1 MDPRRS
7 LKQRLQWELAL
18 KSPTASL
25 AFCSVAA
32 VVLFS
37 PFGTVSLASWVRV
50 GAAIC
55 FVASAFRYI
64 LARRIQ
70 RRGPRR
76 ADEGADPARLQATV
90 IVNALGWGLVFGAV
104 TWERLPLG
112 AQLYLP
118 FAVMTGFATASLI
131 TLSSH
136 VKLSLTFA
144 LSTFGVQFALLTYL
158 QLSGRMPFDY
168 PLLTVFFVFACFVVR
183 QAYDLR
189 AHMIARFRSE
199 IRMEISNALLRE
211 SRQRELE
218 QTAQAV
224 HASRLA
230 SLGEMA
236 GGIAHEINNPLAI
249 ISTSL
254 EVMEL
259 GMQRAGMQA
268 PEASAE
274 SMARIHRAIARIAR
288 IVRGLRKLSRTSEQD
303 AKEDTTMSRVLTDT
317 MDLCTEKFLSHQIR
331 FEARGFEEEV
341 RIPCRPIEISQILI
355 NLLNNAFDAVKN
367 LPEKDRVITLTQSVR
382 EKEICL
388 RVENGGPRIGEWGKN
403 RLFQPFFTT
412 KEVGLGTG
420 LGLSISRALAIN
432 HQGTL
437 EFDDTAEQTSFVLS
451 LPRT

>member
-1 MDPRRS
+1 
-7 LKQRLQWELAL
+7 
-18 KSPTASL
+18 
-25 AFCSVAA
+25 
-32 VVLFS
+32 
-37 PFGTVSLASWVRV
+37 
-50 GAAIC
+50 
-55 FVASAFRYI
+55 
-64 LARRIQ
+64 
-70 RRGPRR
+70 
-76 ADEGADPARLQATV
+76 
-90 IVNALGWGLVFGAV
+90 
-104 TWERLPLG
+104 
-112 AQLYLP
+112 
-118 FAVMTGFATASLI
+118 MTGFATASLI

-144 LSTFGVQFALLTYL
+144 LSTFGVQFVLLACL

-218 QTAQAV
+218 QTAQTV

-259 GMQRAGMQA
+259 GMQRAGITA

-274 SMARIHRAIARIAR
+274 AMARIHRAIARIAR

-303 AKEDTTMSRVLTDT
+303 AKEETTMSRVLTDT

-341 RIPCRPIEISQILI
+341 RIPCRPIEVSQILI
-355 NLLNNAFDAVKN
+355 NLLNNAFDAVKS

-382 EKEICL
+382 EREICL
-388 RVENGGPRIGEWGKN
+388 RVENGGPRIGEWGKS

-437 EFDDTAEQTSFVLS
+437 EFDDTAEQTSFVLT
-451 LPRT
+451 LPRS